1 MKQPAALNFLLIG
14 SGISVLQLCESPRLL
29 TPVNLI
35 EGGGAAT
42 AGIKRNLSSFPNYLN
57 IIEGDCQYQKE
68 IICFSLEV
76 SEYKRLQQESTH
88 ISV

>member
-14 SGISVLQLCESPRLL
+14 SGISGLQLCESPRLL

-57 IIEGDCQYQKE
+57 IIEGGLLVSKGNYL
-68 IICFSLEV
+68 FFLEV
-76 SEYKRLQQESTH
+76 SEYKHLQQESTH